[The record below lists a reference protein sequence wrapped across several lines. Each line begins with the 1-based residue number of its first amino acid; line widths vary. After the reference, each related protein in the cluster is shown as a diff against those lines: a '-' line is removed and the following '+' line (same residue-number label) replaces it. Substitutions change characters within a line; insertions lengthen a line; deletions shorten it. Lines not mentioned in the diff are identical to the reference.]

1 MSEILP
7 AVYVR
12 IERPKD
18 YEDVC
23 PELVIE
29 DAIQNTAFEIA
40 DATEEIAA
48 LRTENERLRS
58 LASFGALLLPKWWD
72 DGNPG
77 DIDGGDA
84 QEAAE
89 ACGLWHEV
97 ERHADGVECE
107 WCGNE
112 GPCGELTEAGLAVIA
127 APEVSR

>member
-1 MSEILP
+1 MCECL
-7 AVYVR
+7 
-12 IERPKD
+12 D
-18 YEDVC
+18 YDEGDRYQCPVC
-23 PELVIE
+23 
-29 DAIQNTAFEIA
+29 A
-40 DATEEIAA
+40 DIDRA